1 MCLGVTIL
9 KFGSTLETTVTNLSA
24 LQSSAGLDGLDLRIV
39 SITILVSLIFMAR
52 AFVESMF
59 ALDLINERLKNF
71 FVIVVIIM
79 LSEVLTSFALVRLMQ
94 KALADDEEE
103 ATDGAAEPPSATEAT
118 TDDEG
123 GPVMLS
129 E

>member
-94 KALADDEEE
+94 KALADDEE